1 MGLDGAKALIAVIV
15 LYALIRFQQTA
26 HADIRVGN
34 AINVFNRYGYFS
46 ISMRVVPR
54 NDTDHSWIFREPTVD
69 VFTNVAEKQKYINI
83 IYTFIPDY
91 TRHVSKAR
99 KMMNRILILL
109 EKIILIM

>member
-1 MGLDGAKALIAVIV
+1 MGLDGTKALIVFV
-15 LYALIRFQQTA
+15 LYTLKLQQKAA

-69 VFTNVAEKQKYINI
+69 VFTNVVEKQ
-83 IYTFIPDY
+83 
-91 TRHVSKAR
+91 R
-99 KMMNRILILL
+99 
-109 EKIILIM
+109 